1 MSLKVMEIL
10 KITFVFFKYMANGKR
25 FFPFK
30 IYVSKLKAYKG
41 FSFEFSSLKQWKTVS
56 TEIFSVEGVAF
67 RQLSVKARLE
77 KEVFFNLSS
86 SYILIGYSNYNSIRA
101 DF

>member
-25 FFPFK
+25 FSPFK

-41 FSFEFSSLKQWKTVS
+41 FSFEFSSLKPWKTVS

-67 RQLSVKARLE
+67 RQLSVKSKVRE
-77 KEVFFNLSS
+77 RSVFQS
-86 SYILIGYSNYNSIRA
+86 
-101 DF
+101 